1 LVNLAREQPARM
13 PILKEAETETAVIDK
28 SVLLEAFEQ
37 DGDGLV
43 NVEGAGLS
51 KAASPSMVH
60 TAAELSFPMYVV
72 SKLNELRFI
81 KFAFVSFV
89 VNNLRRRYQRSVL
102 GFAWS
107 MLNPLLM
114 MIVMT
119 TVFSL
124 LFHQDPKS
132 YGIYV
137 FTGLLPWQFISESV
151 VGGCGAIVGAEAFM
165 KKVYVPKLFFPLIT
179 CSTEL
184 VNAALALLSMTILAT
199 FLGLKLTWAA
209 LLLPVALGLTYL
221 FTFGIVLSLAIST
234 VYFRDLAH
242 LIKVVLQSFFYF
254 IPIVWKVE
262 SLPKEYTIY
271 FTSNPFTHFIMLFR
285 TIIYDGKVPALHEW
299 GICTLYSCAT
309 ILLGLYILKRNEKDI
324 IYRL

>member
-1 LVNLAREQPARM
+1 M
-13 PILKEAETETAVIDK
+13 PILKEANTETAVLDK
-28 SVLLEAFEQ
+28 SDLLEAFEQ

-43 NVEGAGLS
+43 NLEGAGFTKVATQTL
-51 KAASPSMVH
+51 VH
-60 TAAELSFPMYVV
+60 SATEQSFPLYVL

-89 VNNLRRRYQRSVL
+89 VNNLRRRYQRSAL

-107 MLNPLLM
+107 MLNPLMM

-124 LFHQDPKS
+124 LFHQDPKT

-137 FTGLLPWQFISESV
+137 FTGLLPWQFISEAV
-151 VGGCGAIVGAEAFM
+151 VTGCGAIVGAEAFM

-184 VNAALALLSMTILAT
+184 VNTSLALLSMTLLGT
-199 FLGLKLTWAA
+199 FLGVKLTWAI
-209 LLLPVALGLTYL
+209 LLLPAALAVTYL
-221 FTFGIVLSLAIST
+221 FTFGIVLALAIST

-254 IPIVWKVE
+254 IPIVWKVD

-285 TIIYDGKVPALHEW
+285 TIILDGQIPAMREW
-299 GICTLYSCAT
+299 GICGIYACCT
-309 ILLGLYILKRNEKDI
+309 ILLGLYILKKNERDI

>member
-1 LVNLAREQPARM
+1 MA
-13 PILKEAETETAVIDK
+13 ILKEANADTAVIDK
-28 SVLLEAFEQ
+28 SDLLEAFES
-37 DGDGLV
+37 DGEGLV
-43 NVEGAGLS
+43 NLQGAGLS
-51 KAASPSMVH
+51 KAAQTIVH
-60 TAAELSFPMYVV
+60 TATPQSFPAYVL

-89 VNNLRRRYQRSVL
+89 VNNLRRRYQRSAL

-119 TVFSL
+119 TIFSL

-137 FTGLLPWQFISESV
+137 FTGLVPWQFISEAV

-184 VNAALALLSMTILAT
+184 VNTTFALLSMIILGT
-199 FLGLKLTWAA
+199 LLGLKLSWSMFLLPGA
-209 LLLPVALGLTYL
+209 LLVTYL

-242 LIKVVLQSFFYF
+242 LIKVILQSFFYF

-262 SLPKEYTIY
+262 SLPKEYMIY
-271 FTSNPFTHFIMLFR
+271 FTANPFTHFIMLFR
-285 TIIYDGKVPALHEW
+285 TIIYDGKAPTLHEW
-299 GICTLYSCAT
+299 GICSLYACCT
-309 ILLGLYILKRNEKDI
+309 ILTGLYILKRNEKDI

>member
-1 LVNLAREQPARM
+1 M
-13 PILKEAETETAVIDK
+13 PILKEADTETAVIDK

-51 KAASPSMVH
+51 KASSPSVTH
-60 TAAELSFPMYVV
+60 TATEQSFPVYVF

-89 VNNLRRRYQRSVL
+89 VNNLRRRYQRSAL

-119 TVFSL
+119 TIFSL

-137 FTGLLPWQFISESV
+137 FTGLLPWQFVSESV

-184 VNAALALLSMTILAT
+184 VNTTLALTSMTILGT
-199 FLGLKLTWAA
+199 FLGLKLTWTM
-209 LLLPVALGLTYL
+209 LLLPAALALTYL

-242 LIKVVLQSFFYF
+242 LIKVILQSFFYF
-254 IPIVWKVE
+254 IPIVWKVD

-285 TIIYDGKVPALHEW
+285 TIIYDGQVPALHEW
-299 GICTLYSCAT
+299 GICSLYACAT
-309 ILLGLYILKRNEKDI
+309 ILIGLYILKKNEKDI

>member
-1 LVNLAREQPARM
+1 MA
-13 PILKEAETETAVIDK
+13 ILKENDTDVAVIDR
-28 SVLLEAFEQ
+28 SDLLQAFEQ
-37 DGDGLV
+37 DGDGLI
-43 NVEGAGLS
+43 NKEGAGLT
-51 KAASPSMVH
+51 KAAPEIIHSSKPQ
-60 TAAELSFPMYVV
+60 SFPAYVI
-72 SKLNELRFI
+72 SKVNELQYI

-89 VNNLRRRYQRSVL
+89 INSLRRRYQRSVL

-119 TVFSL
+119 TIFSM

-132 YGIYV
+132 YGIYI

-151 VGGCGAIVGAEAFM
+151 VGGCSAIVGAEAFM
-165 KKVYVPKLFFPLIT
+165 KKVYVPKLFFPLVT

-184 VNAALALLSMTILAT
+184 VNTSLALVSMIILAT
-199 FLGLKLTWAA
+199 VLGLKLNWCLILLPPA
-209 LLLPVALGLTYL
+209 LLVTYA
-221 FTFGIVLSLAIST
+221 FTFGIVLTLAIST
-234 VYFRDLAH
+234 VYFRDLSH

-262 SLPKEYTIY
+262 NLPKEYIPY
-271 FTSNPFTHFIMLFR
+271 FEANPFTHFIMLFR
-285 TIIYDGKVPALHEW
+285 TIIFNGQAPHLREW
-299 GICTLYSCAT
+299 AICVAYSCCT
-309 ILLGLYILKRNEKDI
+309 ILFGLYILKRNEKDI